1 MLRFLASVLD
11 QMDLALE
18 HIQKGGVHDAR
29 FGLMLTD
36 NAIELA
42 MHELA
47 KTKHGELKASW
58 FLQENYQHK
67 KELEEAMGRVFEA
80 KLKFAKL
87 EGLLTEEQARTVAI
101 MHNFR
106 NELYHVGLQH
116 EAILPAL
123 SRFYFSTACAVLGA
137 YRIRYF
143 SYWQGIELPERSKKY
158 FTSRGDYSPAQPGD
172 FAKAC
177 QTMEALCDHKK
188 ADTIRALADNMEQI
202 ISEQDTN
209 LDIVAEGV
217 YVSQRQSR
225 DQATV
230 ECQTWPLAF
239 SDEGRKYAKER
250 GFSGEKLPELLEWL
264 GANYP
269 LRFKKDPIPGWR
281 RQVARLRSKGNPH
294 VALANYA
301 AFMEHTAQLREA
313 LNESAM
319 AAEAEIDRQIDQR
332 RGK

>member
-1 MLRFLASVLD
+1 MLKFLASVLD

-47 KTKHGELKASW
+47 KNKHSELKASW
-58 FLQENYQHK
+58 IQRERYQHT
-67 KELEEAMGRVFEA
+67 KELDEAMGRVFEA

-123 SRFYFSTACAVLGA
+123 SRFYFSTACTVLGA

-143 SYWQGIELPERSKKY
+143 SYWHGLELRRDRRSILPAAA
-158 FTSRGDYSPAQPGD
+158 TTPPPSRMISRRPA
-172 FAKAC
+172 ARWTRSA
-177 QTMEALCDHKK
+177 
-188 ADTIRALADNMEQI
+188 TIRSPTRSGRLLTTWSRSSMTKTP
-202 ISEQDTN
+202 ISI
-209 LDIVAEGV
+209 LWPR
-217 YVSQRQSR
+217 VSMS
-225 DQATV
+225 V
-230 ECQTWPLAF
+230 
-239 SDEGRKYAKER
+239 SDE
-250 GFSGEKLPELLEWL
+250 LE
-264 GANYP
+264 
-269 LRFKKDPIPGWR
+269 I
-281 RQVARLRSKGNPH
+281 RQQS
-294 VALANYA
+294 
-301 AFMEHTAQLREA
+301 
-313 LNESAM
+313 SA
-319 AAEAEIDRQIDQR
+319 R
-332 RGK
+332 RGR

>member
-18 HIQKGGVHDAR
+18 HILKGGVHDAR

-47 KTKHGELKASW
+47 KNKHSELKASW
-58 FLQENYQHK
+58 IQRERFQHT

-123 SRFYFSTACAVLGA
+123 SRFYFSTACTILEA

-143 SYWQGIELPERSKKY
+143 SYWHGLELPERSKKY
-158 FTSRGDYSPAQPGD
+158 FTSRGDYSPAQQDD

-177 QTMEALCDHKK
+177 RTMDAQCNHKK
-188 ADTIRALADNMEQI
+188 SDTIRALADNMEQI
-202 ISEQDTN
+202 IDDQDTN

-217 YVSQRQSR
+217 YVSQRRTR

-239 SDEGRKYAKER
+239 SDEGRNYAKER
-250 GFSGEKLPELLEWL
+250 GFSGETLELLEWL

-281 RQVARLRSKGNPH
+281 RQVARLRSKASPH
-294 VALANYA
+294 VALENYA

-313 LNESAM
+313 LDESAV
-319 AAEAEIDRQIDQR
+319 AAEAEIDRLVDER